1 MWGKEAFT
9 HYQWKHKPVHAGGF
23 SKRKKKGE
31 LTHDP
36 DIHSWAKDP
45 IPCDVDT
52 YIFLCIVVQLTI
64 TRVMEAASMSTNEWI
79 LKMR

>member
-1 MWGKEAFT
+1 MLGVSQKE
-9 HYQWKHKPVHAGGF
+9 K
-23 SKRKKKGE
+23 KRE

-52 YIFLCIVVQLTI
+52 YIFLCIVVQVT
-64 TRVMEAASMSTNEWI
+64 TARVLEAASMSTN
-79 LKMR
+79 

>member
-9 HYQWKHKPVHAGGF
+9 HYQWKRKQEQKE
-23 SKRKKKGE
+23 KRE

-36 DIHSWAKDP
+36 DIYSWAKDP
-45 IPCDVDT
+45 IPCDVAT

-64 TRVMEAASMSTNEWI
+64 TRVMDAASMSTN
-79 LKMR
+79 